1 VSASIRLTVALLAA
15 GVALAACGEESP
27 ESEPPPSTITTTTTT
42 PPTAPVTTFPADQ
55 GAALRAAVTEYENAQ
70 GVETLRFEVRNLLL
84 SSVDPNWA
92 RFNIAPTLGNEPVF
106 QGGYGVA
113 HFDGTSWNVVDI
125 GTSEV
130 GCPPTEI
137 PAPVRESLQ
146 LGCPG

>member
-1 VSASIRLTVALLAA
+1 MSASIRLAVSLLAV
-15 GVALAACGEESP
+15 GVGLTGCGDESP
-27 ESEPPPSTITTTTTT
+27 ESEPPSTSTTTSTT
-42 PPTAPVTTFPADQ
+42 PPTVPVTTFPTDQ
-55 GAALRAAVTEYENAQ
+55 GAALRTAVTEYENAQ

-92 RFNIAPTLGNEPVF
+92 RFNVAPTFGNEAVF

-113 HFDGTSWNVVDI
+113 RFDGTSWTVVAF
-125 GTSEV
+125 GTADV
-130 GCPPTEI
+130 GCPPTDI